1 MTSWVNS
8 VVGTGDGLE
17 AGVLVTDVLIPDVPV
32 RVALAV
38 GGSVGE
44 GVTVG
49 VSDVPI
55 RVAVG
60 AGVEVAVLAGV
71 I

>member
-1 MTSWVNS
+1 MSRTVITSWVNA

-17 AGVLVTDVLIPDVPV
+17 AGVLVPDAPV
-32 RVALAV
+32 RVAVAG

-55 RVAVG
+55 RAAVG
-60 AGVEVAVLAGV
+60 AGVEVAVLVGV